1 MGLAGGARLVV
12 GVQALTVALVVGWFA
27 TGHASAPDH
36 GLRQLDVLT
45 LHEKVAGIG
54 LVDGRRTVVIAPSTC
69 PVQAHD
75 EVARVGRPHGLPSE
89 YGLVVLQDPALVR
102 ALALGRSLTSCL
114 PGYALVDS
122 QGFVRYRSYDP
133 GLADHVDEQL
143 VLLENLP

>member
-1 MGLAGGARLVV
+1 MVLAGGARLVV

-45 LHEKVAGIG
+45 LHEKVAGV
-54 LVDGRRTVVIAPSTC
+54 LPVDGKRTVVIAPSTC
-69 PVQAHD
+69 GAQAQR
-75 EVARVGRPHGLPSE
+75 EVAEAGRPTGLPSE
-89 YGLVVLQDPALVR
+89 YGLTVLQDPALVQ

-122 QGFVRYRSYDP
+122 RGYVRYRTYDP
-133 GLADHVDEQL
+133 GLADHVDEQR